1 MRFSGPGFSGAVSR
15 ADRDGP
21 ARQGARK
28 EGGEGDEGEYCGAVI
43 ACISYHL
50 KRQIAAVVEVVEYT
64 RDRQW
69 VVVARK
75 CMAAPSQGLGAIR
88 KILGT
93 RNFPFVGLS

>member
-43 ACISYHL
+43 ACISFE
-50 KRQIAAVVEVVEYT
+50 AADSGGCRSGRVYT
-64 RDRQW
+64 R
-69 VVVARK
+69 
-75 CMAAPSQGLGAIR
+75 
-88 KILGT
+88 
-93 RNFPFVGLS
+93 